1 MANGGLRVH
10 RVRRYRVPRYPSPW
24 RPWGDP
30 LRRTKRA
37 AAMMSLPV
45 ALGAGC
51 DGIIGGGVD
60 GDLQVYCPAGYL
72 TKAEALVVVENE
84 LVAGDW
90 SRSDGCP
97 TVPDRWVR
105 NERYEWTPPAGVGQE
120 PTNLV
125 MDWLAPAETLPV
137 SASCPGP
144 NVKDVGIAVWGVATT
159 ERPATGDGQT
169 WFPTTLDFLRSS
181 GEAALRIFDAQSYA
195 FADESAAGC
204 VPRPSSGSRTR
215 EEAEAA
221 LAADVR
227 AFVTGLRSDG
237 FL

>member
-37 AAMMSLPV
+37 AAMLSIPA

-51 DGIIGGGVD
+51 DEVGSVD
-60 GDLQVYCPAGYL
+60 GGLQQYCPPAYF
-72 TKAEALVVVENE
+72 TKAEALAVVENE
-84 LVAGDW
+84 LAAADW
-90 SRSDGCP
+90 SRADGCP

-120 PTNLV
+120 PVNLV
-125 MDWLAPAETLPV
+125 MDWLAPAEALPV

-144 NVKDVGIAVWGVATT
+144 NVQDVGVAVWGVATT
-159 ERPATGDGQT
+159 ERPGTGDGQT
-169 WFPTTLDFLRSS
+169 WLPTTLDFLRSS
-181 GEAALRIFDAQSYA
+181 GEAALQIFDAQSYA

-204 VPRPSSGSRTR
+204 VPGPSSPNATR
-215 EEAEAA
+215 EDAEAA
-221 LAADVR
+221 LAADIR